1 MSRTVGSYGPKI
13 LEAIRKAGLR
23 LIYEHGYEGMNL
35 RQLAAEVGIKQ
46 GSLYN
51 HIDTKQEL
59 LFDLVKHHMEQ
70 VLQELD
76 AALAG
81 IEDPVDRLRA
91 FVAFHVNYHMVR
103 KKEIFVVNFE
113 LRSLDSDNYS
123 TIVEMRRAY
132 EKRLG
137 DILEEG
143 IASGVFVCGD
153 VRIATFAILAMLT
166 GVCTWYRSSGRLGRA
181 DIIDT
186 HIRLVLR
193 GLYAGDQGIQVA
205 SEESKTAV
213 GRRTGRVP
221 ASLKVRRIA
230 TPRGRLKEPR

>member
-1 MSRTVGSYGPKI
+1 MSRTVGSYGPKT

-35 RQLAAEVGIKQ
+35 RQLAAAVGIKQ

-51 HIDTKQEL
+51 HIDTKQGL
-59 LFDLVKHHMEQ
+59 LFDLVKHHMEE

-81 IEDPVDRLRA
+81 IDDPVDRLRA

-103 KKEIFVVNFE
+103 KKEIFIANFE

-123 TIVEMRRAY
+123 SIVEMRRAY
-132 EKRLG
+132 EERLG
-137 DILEEG
+137 DILENG
-143 IASGVFVCGD
+143 VASGVFVCRD
-153 VRIATFAILAMLT
+153 VRMATFAILAMLT
-166 GVCTWYRSSGRLGRA
+166 GVCTWYRSNGRLRRD

-186 HIRLVLR
+186 YIRLGLR
-193 GLYAGDQGIQVA
+193 GLHPGD
-205 SEESKTAV
+205 
-213 GRRTGRVP
+213 
-221 ASLKVRRIA
+221 
-230 TPRGRLKEPR
+230 

>member
-1 MSRTVGSYGPKI
+1 VGSSGPKT

-35 RQLAAEVGIKQ
+35 RQLAAAVGIKQ

-51 HIDTKQEL
+51 HIATKQGL
-59 LFDLVKHHMEQ
+59 LSDLVKHHMEE

-81 IEDPVDRLRA
+81 IDDPVDRLRA

-103 KKEIFVVNFE
+103 KKEIFIANFE

-123 TIVEMRRAY
+123 SIVEMRRAY
-132 EKRLG
+132 EERLG
-137 DILEEG
+137 DILENG
-143 IASGVFVCGD
+143 VASGVFVCRD

-166 GVCTWYRSSGRLGRA
+166 GVCTWYRSNGRLRRD

-186 HIRLVLR
+186 YIRLVLR
-193 GLYAGDQGIQVA
+193 GLHPGD
-205 SEESKTAV
+205 
-213 GRRTGRVP
+213 
-221 ASLKVRRIA
+221 
-230 TPRGRLKEPR
+230 